1 MDRCIVKPVE
11 SAISSLPDAGV
22 VAAVRA
28 WTDVVDHAHQS
39 VLHRDAL
46 GGRPAHVV
54 RDVDLSCQ
62 GDWPPILASHQVE
75 PLQLDAEHQ
84 GRALYLVLLGC
95 WHLLLTLLTL
105 VHIFALTQILP
116 PKVALQCRVNVVRL
130 PNVQQE
136 VHEVLEGGR
145 NVSASHAGDV
155 LPHVPTKDLIEG
167 GGLFGVV
174 IHQDILRELP
184 RDQVALLQ
192 AFHQIPQKLMC
203 VFLPAVGEVLADEL
217 QLLVDLHRLDDIGV
231 GGVAQGGRHEAN
243 GARVLTPK
251 VARIL
256 MASVS
261 QVVHKGRGMEQRLC
275 GEVSLQVYQVKHIE
289 QFGFGNFDKHIVQF
303 EQTLLQIFP
312 ATLQFGNLKC

>member
-1 MDRCIVKPVE
+1 MDRSIVKPVE
-11 SAISSLPDAGV
+11 STVGSLPNAGV
-22 VAAVRA
+22 VAEVRA

-54 RDVDLSCQ
+54 RDVDLSSQ
-62 GDWPPILASHQVE
+62 GDWPPIFSSHQVE
-75 PLQLDAEHQ
+75 PFQLDAEHQ
-84 GRALYLVLLGC
+84 GRALNLVLLGR

-105 VHIFALTQILP
+105 IHVLTLTQVLP
-116 PKVALQCRVNVVRL
+116 PEVALQCRVNVVRL

-145 NVSASHAGDV
+145 NVSAPHAGDV

-174 IHQDILRELP
+174 IHQDILGELS

-192 AFHQIPQKLMC
+192 AFHQVTQKLMC
-203 VFLPAVGEVLADEL
+203 VLLPAMGEVFADEL
-217 QLLVDLHRLDDIGV
+217 QLLVDLHRLDDVGV
-231 GGVAQGGRHEAN
+231 GRVAQGGRHEAD
-243 GARVLTPK
+243 GARILTSK
-251 VARIL
+251 VARVL

-275 GEVSLQVYQVKHIE
+275 GEVSFQVHQVKHIE
-289 QFGFGNFDKHIVQF
+289 LFGFCNFDKHIVQF
-303 EQTLLQIFP
+303 
-312 ATLQFGNLKC
+312 